1 MEVLHQWALLVVLV
15 LFAIVGLYYLY
26 TLCRGYRCLPLKT
39 TDCPGNKPHHLVYVN
54 DYELGVLA
62 KIAKHTGKPCHGI
75 RSFPVYTREGL
86 NAAGNPATDEQLA
99 SVIARRK
106 VRDSEGYRNHHRLPE
121 WDREL
126 QAMVYRR
133 HTPEEVAAKVEML
146 KQALLDLGRERM
158 LRYHWAV
165 LADPKWGQWRYYNP

>member
-1 MEVLHQWALLVVLV
+1 MEPILQWVGLAVLV
-15 LFAIVGLYYLY
+15 LLAMVGLYYLY
-26 TLCRGYRCLPLKT
+26 TLYRGYRCLPLTT
-39 TDCPGNKPHHLVYVN
+39 TDCPGNKPHHLVYV
-54 DYELGVLA
+54 DDEEIAALA

-106 VRDSEGYRNHHRLPE
+106 VRDSEGYRNHHRLEE
-121 WDREL
+121 WDTEL
-126 QAMVYRR
+126 QAMVFRR

-146 KQALLDLGRERM
+146 KQGLLALGRERM
-158 LRYHWAV
+158 LRYNWAV
-165 LADPKWGQWRYYNP
+165 LADPKWGQRRYYNP